1 MRKIDKY
8 HNVGTVP
15 ESNRKIVK
23 RSKIDTSHIPSLGSG
38 TIKRVG
44 VKPVIKAKNHKC
56 MLKTVYHFLIDWLLL
71 LLHKKKSNISTLFMM
86 RTSI

>member
-38 TIKRVG
+38 TIKMVE
-44 VKPVIKAKNHKC
+44 VKPGLWVLISQAVYAKNSISFS
-56 MLKTVYHFLIDWLLL
+56 YLLVAVVVA
-71 LLHKKKSNISTLFMM
+71 
-86 RTSI
+86 